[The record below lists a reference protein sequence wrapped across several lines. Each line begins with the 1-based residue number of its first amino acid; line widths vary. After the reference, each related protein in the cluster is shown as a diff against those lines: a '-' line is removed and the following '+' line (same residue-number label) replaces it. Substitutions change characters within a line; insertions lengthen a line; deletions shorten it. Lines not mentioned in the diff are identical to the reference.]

1 MGKAN
6 TVGNYFEENY
16 LKKNFVVMD
25 TEAIEIISPPLDD
38 LDGISFQ
45 VVTAGFS
52 STFVI
57 DAGDSVAED
66 AGTATWTF
74 ANGFFTAEMVGATIT
89 ISGAAEAGNNGEFE
103 IVTVIGA
110 TSFTTTTTTEVD
122 ETFTGVETI
131 LVESEEEPLAI
142 TFTVEISD
150 NYSRGGISGM
160 NQVPNAGDWGDVTA
174 KFANTGSP
182 FFPAVAA
189 IVALGAPYYQM
200 TPLVGRFVRW
210 TLTPSAGIGNLSFL
224 FSAKGNR

>member
-1 MGKAN
+1 MSKAN
-6 TVGNYFEENY
+6 TVGSLFEENY
-16 LKKNFVVMD
+16 LVKNRPVLD
-25 TEAIEIISPPLDD
+25 TDAIVLVSPPLDD
-38 LDGISFQ
+38 IDGISFQ

-52 STFVI
+52 SSFTI
-57 DAGDSVAED
+57 EAGDSVAEA

-74 ANGFFTAEMVGATIT
+74 ANGFFTADMVGATIT
-89 ISGAAEAGNNGEFE
+89 ISGAGEAGNNGDFVITVVTSE
-103 IVTVIGA
+103 TVIE
-110 TSFTTTTTTEVD
+110 TTTTTEVD

-131 LVESEEEPLAI
+131 LVESEEEPLQV

-150 NYSRGGISGM
+150 NYSRGGISGL
-160 NQVPNAGDWGDVTA
+160 NQVPNAGDWGAVTT

-182 FFPAVAA
+182 FFPAIAG
-189 IVALGAPYYQM
+189 ITALGAPYYQM